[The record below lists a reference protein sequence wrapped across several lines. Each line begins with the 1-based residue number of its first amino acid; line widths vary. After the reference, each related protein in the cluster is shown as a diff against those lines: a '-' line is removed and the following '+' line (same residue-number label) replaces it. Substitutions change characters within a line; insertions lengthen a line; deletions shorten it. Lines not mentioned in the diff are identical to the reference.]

1 MVFIMTLI
9 TSVVL
14 KLTYPYMNKLIFN
27 AMEYRDKELFQRAA
41 IICVI
46 LVVLNCLA
54 PYRRYLQIR
63 IVRKVVFDIKIKL
76 FEKLMKMDMD
86 YYEKHHSGEALKTL
100 NWDAD
105 SLKDS
110 YFSHVFWVGVR
121 MVNVAASIIAML
133 IYSPILMAVSLSFC
147 FIIVS
152 ISICI
157 NKQIKELEKKLQ
169 NKVSRLTTRL
179 SDILL
184 GFTELKMYSGS
195 SIVLDNFYV
204 ENEKVLMDEKQRY
217 GKAAKLEVESF
228 LLGFLAS
235 FGTIGVG
242 AYMVACGQLDYGTV
256 MAIVSLQMGVSAS
269 VQSLGSALTTFSA
282 SLVKAGRVFD
292 FLELDCEEAQDE
304 GILELRKDAFP
315 IEVKNVTFS
324 YDGQRNVLMDFSF
337 RLTEGEKVML
347 MGESGCGKSTLL
359 KLIMG
364 FYKKDAGSI
373 KVYGREMDTCFLF
386 RLRQLITYVPQ
397 SSYLFA
403 GTVRE
408 NIGVGKQQATDEE
421 IMHAARMAYADEFI
435 RTLPEG
441 YDTCLDAGGTNLS
454 VGQKQRIALARAFL
468 KDSPIL
474 LMDEPSSALDIHS
487 EQMLL
492 QAMEVLMKNKTVI
505 MVTHRSTLSDAFDQ
519 IVCIR

>member
-1 MVFIMTLI
+1 
-9 TSVVL
+9 
-14 KLTYPYMNKLIFN
+14 
-27 AMEYRDKELFQRAA
+27 
-41 IICVI
+41 
-46 LVVLNCLA
+46 
-54 PYRRYLQIR
+54 
-63 IVRKVVFDIKIKL
+63 
-76 FEKLMKMDMD
+76 
-86 YYEKHHSGEALKTL
+86 
-100 NWDAD
+100 
-105 SLKDS
+105 
-110 YFSHVFWVGVR
+110 
-121 MVNVAASIIAML
+121 
-133 IYSPILMAVSLSFC
+133 
-147 FIIVS
+147 
-152 ISICI
+152 
-157 NKQIKELEKKLQ
+157 
-169 NKVSRLTTRL
+169 
-179 SDILL
+179 
-184 GFTELKMYSGS
+184 
-195 SIVLDNFYV
+195 
-204 ENEKVLMDEKQRY
+204 
-217 GKAAKLEVESF
+217 
-228 LLGFLAS
+228 
-235 FGTIGVG
+235 
-242 AYMVACGQLDYGTV
+242 

>member
-1 MVFIMTLI
+1 
-9 TSVVL
+9 
-14 KLTYPYMNKLIFN
+14 
-27 AMEYRDKELFQRAA
+27 
-41 IICVI
+41 
-46 LVVLNCLA
+46 
-54 PYRRYLQIR
+54 
-63 IVRKVVFDIKIKL
+63 
-76 FEKLMKMDMD
+76 
-86 YYEKHHSGEALKTL
+86 
-100 NWDAD
+100 
-105 SLKDS
+105 
-110 YFSHVFWVGVR
+110 
-121 MVNVAASIIAML
+121 
-133 IYSPILMAVSLSFC
+133 
-147 FIIVS
+147 
-152 ISICI
+152 
-157 NKQIKELEKKLQ
+157 
-169 NKVSRLTTRL
+169 
-179 SDILL
+179 
-184 GFTELKMYSGS
+184 
-195 SIVLDNFYV
+195 
-204 ENEKVLMDEKQRY
+204 MDEKQRY
-217 GKAAKLEVESF
+217 GKAAKLEMEFF
-228 LLGFLAS
+228 LLGLLAS

-292 FLELDCEEAQDE
+292 FLELDCEEVQDE
-304 GILELRKDAFP
+304 GILELRRDAFP
-315 IEVKNVTFS
+315 IEAKNVTFS

-373 KVYGREMDTCFLF
+373 KLYGREMDTCFLF
-386 RLRQLITYVPQ
+386 QLRQLITYVPQ

-441 YDTCLDAGGTNLS
+441 YDTCLDAGGKNLS
-454 VGQKQRIALARAFL
+454 VGQRQRITLARAFL

-492 QAMEVLMKNKTVI
+492 QAMKVLMKNKTVI